1 MSFFNAWWIMGKKLY
16 IGNLAYSVTGDTLR
30 NAFSKVGEVESAT
43 VVMDK
48 VSGRSKGF
56 GFVEMA
62 TDDQAAA
69 AIEKLNRSEFEGRM
83 MFVSESHS
91 GSDRD
96 TSNRRSG
103 FRSDRRSR
111 E

>member
-1 MSFFNAWWIMGKKLY
+1 MSSFNTWWTMGKKLY
-16 IGNLAYSVTGDTLR
+16 IGNLAYSVTGDMLR
-30 NAFSKVGEVESAT
+30 NTFSKVGEVESAT
-43 VVMDK
+43 VVTDK

-62 TDDQAAA
+62 TGDQAAA

-91 GSDRD
+91 DGG
-96 TSNRRSG
+96 NRRSS

>member
-1 MSFFNAWWIMGKKLY
+1 MGKKLY
-16 IGNLAYSVTGDTLR
+16 IGNLAYSVTGDMLR
-30 NAFSKVGEVESAT
+30 NTFSKVGEVESAT
-43 VVMDK
+43 VVADK

-62 TDDQAAA
+62 TDDQAAV

-91 GSDRD
+91 GGDRD
-96 TSNRRSG
+96 GGNRRSG
-103 FRSDRRSR
+103 FRPDRRSR

>member
-1 MSFFNAWWIMGKKLY
+1 MGKKLY
-16 IGNLAYSVTGDTLR
+16 IGNLAYSVTGDMLR
-30 NAFSKVGEVESAT
+30 NTFSKVGEVESAT
-43 VVMDK
+43 VVADK

-62 TDDQAAA
+62 TDDQATA
-69 AIEKLNRSEFEGRM
+69 AIERLNRSEFEGRM

-91 GSDRD
+91 GSGDRD
-96 TSNRRSG
+96 SGNRRSG